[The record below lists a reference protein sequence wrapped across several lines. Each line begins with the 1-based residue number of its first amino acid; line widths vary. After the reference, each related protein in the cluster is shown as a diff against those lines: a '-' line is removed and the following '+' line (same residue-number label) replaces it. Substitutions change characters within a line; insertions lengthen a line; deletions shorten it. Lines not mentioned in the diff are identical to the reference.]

1 LVVNY
6 ANDPFYNTIPVSI
19 PFIAFASRNYLSK
32 KFVSDWHYSR
42 QKIICCIIYIK
53 SIHMKTNFTNSFIV
67 RLLHRNVIVSF
78 TLILFSLFS
87 LQLRAEGTKQ
97 AMPDSAN
104 GTGLYLATALL
115 SGPYLNCAVDQR
127 LRFSIKDHTVENLY
141 FALQARDRS
150 LATPPLVT
158 NMYYKIFNPSGTL
171 VAGPTLIASAA
182 GSNGFIQ
189 HYSQAVAGPN
199 IAGATPTGYAPIT
212 FDPVANGDYYIEIY
226 RSADAGAT
234 QVAQASLN
242 NSIILVYFDFTVAQT
257 NNTQYTGR
265 INCNKWG
272 FITYIHSKPPTAGAY
287 TADITKSFS
296 GDFYGYTADSI
307 ICKVNF
313 QPLFRPLAFNLAMTK
328 YGVVNNANWINDR
341 RSIWSGGSG
350 SPSFAGGYRIFLNQP
365 DLTIFP
371 NSTLPNSPVF
381 KSITGC
387 PGNWV
392 VNFTVDNTG
401 DARLLLDLNGTAG
414 YQAAT
419 TDRILYGLDLT
430 PGTNSL
436 PWDGKNGLGNVVSG
450 GFPGDFTFSLLRG
463 RTNVPMFDAEMNTN
477 GFSVD
482 GILPSAFATNLF
494 WCDTAL
500 NVTTNNTCPGSPTAA
515 ENADNSTTGKGVDNS
530 IAGTTGITHAWDG
543 AGAGLTVPATAVAS
557 GSSTANLCDDFGNG
571 RTINTWFWPT
581 ASNTSTF
588 SITVPTGCSV
598 LPVANMQFSGVL
610 KQNEAALKWITEQE
624 VNTDRFEIERSD
636 DGINYVIIAVV
647 NAAGNSN
654 TKSNYSYTDKLI
666 NAGTYYYRLK
676 QIDTDGKSVNSK
688 TIVIKSAG
696 SAGIALSVTPN
707 PYSSNTVVSLHLEKA
722 AIVLVSVVNTTGKV
736 VHSFTVK
743 GNAGNNRVPLSNI
756 NHLPSGIYFIRAETG
771 KGNSTE
777 KLIKL

>member
-1 LVVNY
+1 M
-6 ANDPFYNTIPVSI
+6 
-19 PFIAFASRNYLSK
+19 
-32 KFVSDWHYSR
+32 
-42 QKIICCIIYIK
+42 KI
-53 SIHMKTNFTNSFIV
+53 NFTLNGSV
-67 RLLHRNVIVSF
+67 KLPGKNLVASLG
-78 TLILFSLFS
+78 LILLSFFS
-87 LQLRAEGTKQ
+87 LQAHAEGTKQ

-104 GTGLYLATALL
+104 GTGLYLATGLL

-158 NMYYKIFNPSGTL
+158 NMYYKIFNPLGTL
-171 VAGPTLIASAA
+171 VAGPTLIPSTA

-199 IAGATPTGYAPIT
+199 IGGATPVGYAPIT
-212 FDPVANGDYYIEIY
+212 FDPVVNGDYYVEIY
-226 RSADAGAT
+226 RSADGGTT
-234 QVAQASLN
+234 QVAQASLA

-287 TADITKSFS
+287 TGDITKSFS

-328 YGVVNNANWINDR
+328 YGVVNNVNWINDR

-350 SPSFAGGYRIFLNQP
+350 SPTFAGGYRIFLNQP

-371 NSTLPNSPVF
+371 NSVLPNSPVF

-419 TDRILYGLDLT
+419 SDRILYGLDLT

-436 PWDGKNGLGNVVSG
+436 PWDGKDGLGNVVSG

-500 NVTTNNTCPGSPTAA
+500 NVTTNNTCPAVPSAT
-515 ENADNSTTGKGVDNS
+515 EIADNSTTGKGVDNS

-543 AGAGLTVPATAVAS
+543 IGAGLAVPATAVGS
-557 GSSTANLCDDFGNG
+557 GSSTANNCDDFGNG

-588 SITVPTGCSV
+588 SITVPTGCVV
-598 LPVANMQFSGVL
+598 LPVVNLQFTGAI
-610 KQNEAALKWITEQE
+610 KQNAIQLTWKTEQE
-624 VNTDRFEIERSD
+624 INTAYFEIERSS
-636 DGINYVIIAVV
+636 DGITYTTIALV
-647 NAAGNSN
+647 NAVGNSS
-654 TKSNYSYTDKLI
+654 TRTDYAYVDKKI
-666 NAGTYYYRLK
+666 ADNATYYYRLK
-676 QIDTDGKSVNSK
+676 QTDIDGKSVNSK
-688 TIVIKSAG
+688 TILVKTGSSSGVTVSITPNPFSANTVISLQLEKAGAVEIAIVNAAGKTVHSFAVKG
-696 SAGIALSVTPN
+696 SAGFNRIPLTN
-707 PYSSNTVVSLHLEKA
+707 
-722 AIVLVSVVNTTGKV
+722 
-736 VHSFTVK
+736 
-743 GNAGNNRVPLSNI
+743 GNQ
-756 NHLPSGIYFIRAETG
+756 LPAGIYFIRVKTEKGTG
-771 KGNSTE
+771 IE